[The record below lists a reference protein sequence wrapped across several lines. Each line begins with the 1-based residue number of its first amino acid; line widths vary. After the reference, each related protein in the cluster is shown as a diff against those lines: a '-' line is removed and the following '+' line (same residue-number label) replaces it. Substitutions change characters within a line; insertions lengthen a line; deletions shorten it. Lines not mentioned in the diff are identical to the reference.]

1 MALWLNLQQGSKSV
15 DDKLRMKIQANYAA
29 VDAKRRTKKL
39 GKLKGTVR
47 QLYQR
52 GQFEEGE
59 NLLTTAIPQLTS
71 GDAEPR
77 LDESDSEASS
87 ES

>member
-1 MALWLNLQQGSKSV
+1 MCKS
-15 DDKLRMKIQANYAA
+15 QANYPD

-52 GQFEEGE
+52 GQFEKGE
-59 NLLTTAIPQLTS
+59 TSLTTAIPQLTS
-71 GDAEPR
+71 GDAEPC
-77 LDESDSEASS
+77 LDESASAASS
-87 ES
+87 E